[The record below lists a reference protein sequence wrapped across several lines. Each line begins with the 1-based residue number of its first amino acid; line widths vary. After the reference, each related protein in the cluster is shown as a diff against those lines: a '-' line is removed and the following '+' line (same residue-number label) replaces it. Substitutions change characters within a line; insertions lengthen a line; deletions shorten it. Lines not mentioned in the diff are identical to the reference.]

1 MPSPAGEITQL
12 LTALKGGRPDAVDR
26 LIPLVY
32 SELRKMARQY
42 LRRERNNHTLQA
54 TELADEAWIK
64 LLDQRKVH
72 WKNRSHFFAIAAG
85 LMRRA
90 LIDHARAHYAGKR
103 GGKGERLSL
112 DSVVNLSL
120 VSDPV
125 VLEQYYAEL
134 ITLGEALS
142 QLEKLD
148 PQQCRIIELR
158 FFAGLKEEE
167 IAAVLKISV
176 RTVRRDWRSARAWL
190 FREMKK

>member
-32 SELRKMARQY
+32 SELRKIARHY
-42 LRRERNNHTLQA
+42 LRRERSNHTLQA
-54 TELADEAWIK
+54 TELADEAWVK

-72 WKNRSHFFAIAAG
+72 WKNRSHFFAIAAS

-112 DSVVNLSL
+112 DSVVNLSMAR
-120 VSDPV
+120 DPV
-125 VLEQYYAEL
+125 VLEQYYAQL
-134 ITLGEALS
+134 ITLGEALAR
-142 QLEKLD
+142 LEKLD
-148 PQQCRIIELR
+148 PQQCQIVELR

-167 IAAVLKISV
+167 IAEVLNISV

-190 FREMKK
+190 FREITK

>member
-1 MPSPAGEITQL
+1 M
-12 LTALKGGRPDAVDR
+12 TALKGGRPDAVDR

-32 SELRKMARQY
+32 SELRKIARHY
-42 LRRERNNHTLQA
+42 LRRERSNHTLQA

-112 DSVVNLSL
+112 DSVVNVSL
-120 VSDPV
+120 ARDPV
-125 VLEQYYAEL
+125 VLEEYYSQL

-142 QLEKLD
+142 RLEKLD
-148 PQQCRIIELR
+148 PQQCRIVELR

-167 IAAVLKISV
+167 IAEVLKISV

-190 FREMKK
+190 FREITK

>member
-42 LRRERNNHTLQA
+42 LRRERSNHTLQA
-54 TELADEAWIK
+54 TELADEAWVK

-72 WKNRSHFFAIAAG
+72 WKNRSYFFAIAAG

-90 LIDHARAHYAGKR
+90 LIDHARAHHAGKR
-103 GGKGERLSL
+103 GGNAERLSL
-112 DSVVNLSL
+112 DSVANMSL
-120 VSDPV
+120 ARDPV
-125 VLEQYYAEL
+125 VLEQYYAQL

-142 QLEKLD
+142 RLEKLD
-148 PQQCRIIELR
+148 PQQCRIVELR

-167 IAAVLKISV
+167 IAEVLNISV
-176 RTVRRDWRSARAWL
+176 RTVRRDWRSACAWL
-190 FREMKK
+190 FREIAK

>member
-32 SELRKMARQY
+32 SELRKIARHY
-42 LRRERNNHTLQA
+42 LRRERSNHTLQA
-54 TELADEAWIK
+54 TELADEAWVK

-72 WKNRSHFFAIAAG
+72 WKNRSHFFAIAAS

-112 DSVVNLSL
+112 DSVVNLSMAR
-120 VSDPV
+120 DPV
-125 VLEQYYAEL
+125 VLEQYYAQL
-134 ITLGEALS
+134 ITLGEALAR
-142 QLEKLD
+142 LEKLD
-148 PQQCRIIELR
+148 PQQCQIVELR
-158 FFAGLKEEE
+158 FFTGLKEEE
-167 IAAVLKISV
+167 IAEVLNISV

-190 FREMKK
+190 FREITK

>member
-32 SELRKMARQY
+32 SELRKIARHY
-42 LRRERNNHTLQA
+42 LRRERSNHTLQA
-54 TELADEAWIK
+54 TELADEAWVK

-72 WKNRSHFFAIAAG
+72 WKNRSHFFAIAAS

-112 DSVVNLSL
+112 DSVVNLSMAR
-120 VSDPV
+120 DPAI
-125 VLEQYYAEL
+125 LEQYYAQL
-134 ITLGEALS
+134 ITLGEALAR
-142 QLEKLD
+142 LEKLD
-148 PQQCRIIELR
+148 PQQCQIVELR

-167 IAAVLKISV
+167 ISEVLNISV

-190 FREMKK
+190 FREITK